1 MYEGE
6 FKDDQ
11 CSGLGTLHYP
21 DGKKYI
27 GLWKEGKKHGKGY
40 YEWPNGAK
48 YHLLYNDGN
57 KRVEMGKLDGA
68 SVSLD
73 DLRNSYSS
81 VAKKAANAKKLQI

>member
-1 MYEGE
+1 M
-6 FKDDQ
+6 
-11 CSGLGTLHYP
+11 GTLHYP
-21 DGKKYI
+21 DGKKYV

-48 YHLLYNDGN
+48 YHLFYTDGT

-73 DLRNSYSS
+73 ELRNSYSS
-81 VAKKAANAKKLQI
+81 VAKKAANAKMLQ